1 MPAHLLPKFKPGEA
15 AWTTNKMIRDLLELN
30 NEFLPV
36 RAMSDRPG
44 WRDEAIDKAL
54 HAAIHYGEGEHL
66 MASEIRRHCL
76 GCTLV
81 KVWPDRKQALL
92 FLEEK
97 TSEMRSL
104 LAGSGFERDSNEEL
118 VPHFAWVG
126 VVWKD
131 VPIEVVFAPTS
142 GYKEEVICFG
152 WDQAA
157 VCAFANALAE
167 YANRPI
173 GRCLRYTGG
182 WENCPSL
189 EKEIGTVGWDDIILA
204 PELLADIRDAVE
216 GFSRHKDSFRA
227 LGFPW
232 KRGILLV
239 GPPGTGKT
247 MICKAAGATAPE
259 WAFLYVRSLRGTCP
273 RDHIRAI
280 FQRARKVAPAIL
292 VFEDMDG
299 FINKENRTEFLNEM
313 DGFQSNDGLL
323 IIASSNHP
331 GKIDEALLKRPSRFD
346 RVFHIGLPADA
357 ERREYCRRILS
368 GPSLADRMD
377 SALDVDNLAGKVAE
391 ASEGFTPAYLKEA
404 LISGALSR
412 AQAGAILLDER
423 FAEAVLAQ
431 VAELKAHLRRM
442 KKPDALG
449 EMLSGD
455 ESIGFRRD

>member
-1 MPAHLLPKFKPGEA
+1 M
-15 AWTTNKMIRDLLELN
+15 
-30 NEFLPV
+30 
-36 RAMSDRPG
+36 RAVSDRPG
-44 WRDEAIDKAL
+44 WRDDAIDKAL
-54 HAAIHYGEGEHL
+54 HAGIFYGEGEHVL
-66 MASEIRRHCL
+66 AAEIRRHCL

-81 KVWPDRKQALL
+81 QLFPDRKQAML
-92 FLEEK
+92 FLSEK
-97 TSEMRSL
+97 TMGMRSL
-104 LAGSGFERDSNEEL
+104 LSGSGFRRESHEEIL
-118 VPHFAWVG
+118 PYFAWVR
-126 VVWKD
+126 VTWKD
-131 VPIEVVFAPTS
+131 VLIEVVLAPS
-142 GYKEEVICFG
+142 AGYNEVICFG
-152 WDQAA
+152 WDQTA
-157 VCAFANALAE
+157 VCGFADALAA

-189 EKEIGTVGWDDIILA
+189 EKEIGKVTWDDIILA
-204 PELLADIRDAVE
+204 PDLLADIRDAVE
-216 GFSRHKDSFRA
+216 GFSRHKSAFHT

-247 MICKAAGATAPE
+247 MICKAAGAAAPD

-280 FQRARKVAPAIL
+280 FQRARQVAPCVL
-292 VFEDMDG
+292 VFEDLDG

-313 DGFQSNDGLL
+313 DGFQSNEGML

-346 RVFHIGLPADA
+346 RVIHIGLPALP
-357 ERREYCRRILS
+357 ERREYCRRVLS
-368 GPSLADRMD
+368 GPSLAGRLAE
-377 SALDVDNLAGKVAE
+377 SLDIDDLAGKAAD

-404 LISGALSR
+404 LISAALSR
-412 AQAGAILLDER
+412 AQAGANVLDER

-442 KKPDALG
+442 KNPDALG
-449 EMLSGD
+449 QMQSGAD
-455 ESIGFRRD
+455 LGFRRD